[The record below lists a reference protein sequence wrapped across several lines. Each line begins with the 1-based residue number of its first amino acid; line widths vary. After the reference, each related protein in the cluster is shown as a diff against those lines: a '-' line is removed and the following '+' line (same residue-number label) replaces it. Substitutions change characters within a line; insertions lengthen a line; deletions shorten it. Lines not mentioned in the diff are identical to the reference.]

1 MHTRQLFMHTR
12 QLLLTAVV
20 LAGCRDAVE
29 PKRGTLSADLGPPT
43 QYQIVDLG
51 SLGGD
56 TSEARAINARSQVVG
71 FSQTSSGAKH
81 AFVWEKG
88 VISDLGTLG
97 GDYSNAVAINNRG
110 DIAGVS
116 TDASGSMR
124 AVLWR
129 NGLIQDLGP
138 VSFLDLVPRG
148 QRCVCLSETG
158 LVAWATPPPGRYR
171 AMLWDGSQA
180 IDLGT
185 LGGDGASPN
194 AVNSRGQVVGAS
206 NTPTGSAH
214 AFVWENGVMRDLGAF
229 GGFGSSAAD
238 INEQGVIT
246 GTTWRDDPR
255 TFHAFIWNGQMTD
268 LGALP
273 GDGASAGAILNERGQ
288 IAGISYMTYF
298 ADPKHAFI
306 WDDRGMQ
313 ALNPPNLTTDN
324 ERVVGLNNR
333 GQVIGLNIQGGGLFR
348 RHLWVWEDGVLQ
360 ELPTFGGDP
369 NVVSIHGV
377 AAINDRGDIVGWST
391 APGRRVHAVLWRQGS
406 DSH

>member
-1 MHTRQLFMHTR
+1 MRTQ

-29 PKRGTLSADLGPPT
+29 PKRATLSADLGPPE

-56 TSEARAINARSQVVG
+56 TSEARGINARSQVVG

-81 AFVWEKG
+81 AFAWENG
-88 VISDLGTLG
+88 LMRDLGTLG
-97 GDYSNAVAINNRG
+97 GDYSTALRINDRG

-116 TDASGSMR
+116 TDASGSLR
-124 AVLWR
+124 VVLWR
-129 NGLIQDLGP
+129 NGLMQDLGP
-138 VSFLDLVPRG
+138 VEFRDLAPPVA
-148 QRCVCLSETG
+148 QRCPCLSETG
-158 LVAWATPPPGRYR
+158 LVAWATPPPGLSR

-206 NTPTGSAH
+206 NTLTGSGH

-246 GTTWRDDPR
+246 GATWRDDPR

-273 GDGASAGAILNERGQ
+273 GDGASAGAALNARGQ
-288 IAGISYMTYF
+288 VIGTSYLNYF
-298 ADPKHAFI
+298 ADPRHAFI
-306 WDDRGMQ
+306 WDHSGMQ
-313 ALNPPNLTTDN
+313 ALNPPNLSSDN
-324 ERVVGLNNR
+324 ERVVTLNNR
-333 GQVIGLNIQGGGLFR
+333 GQVIGENIVNTLHR
-348 RHLWVWEDGVLQ
+348 YPWVWEDGILRD
-360 ELPTFGGDP
+360 LPTFGGDP
-369 NVVSIHGV
+369 NVVESNGA
-377 AAINDRGDIVGWST
+377 AAINDRGDIVGWSS
-391 APGRRVHAVLWRQGS
+391 APGRKVRAVLWRDGVGS
-406 DSH
+406 SLTVSEAH

>member
-1 MHTRQLFMHTR
+1 MHTRQF
-12 QLLLTAVV
+12 LLTAVV

-29 PKRGTLSADLGPPT
+29 PKGASLSADLGPPT

-71 FSQTSSGAKH
+71 LSQTSSGAKH
-81 AFVWEKG
+81 AFVWENG
-88 VISDLGTLG
+88 VMRDLGTLG

-129 NGLIQDLGP
+129 NGLTQDLGP
-138 VSFLDLVPRG
+138 VSFVLGRAKG
-148 QRCVCLSETG
+148 CICLSETG
-158 LVAWATPPPGRYR
+158 LVAWTAPPPGPSR

-194 AVNSRGQVVGAS
+194 AVNSRGQVVGTS

-229 GGFGSSAAD
+229 SGFGSSAAD

-273 GDGASAGAILNERGQ
+273 GDGASAGGALNERGEVV
-288 IAGISYMTYF
+288 GISYMTYF
-298 ADPKHAFI
+298 ADPKHAFF
-306 WDDRGMQ
+306 WDHNGMQ

-333 GQVIGLNIQGGGLFR
+333 GQVIGLNIQSPLH
-348 RHLWVWEDGVLQ
+348 RHLWVWEDGLLR

-369 NVVSIHGV
+369 NVAPADGV
-377 AAINDRGDIVGWST
+377 AAINDRGDIVGWSS
-391 APGRRVHAVLWRQGS
+391 APGRKVRAVLWRQGVGPFMTVA

>member
-1 MHTRQLFMHTR
+1 MHTR

-29 PKRGTLSADLGPPT
+29 PKGAPLSADLGTPT

-56 TSEARAINARSQVVG
+56 TSEPRAINARSQVVG

-81 AFVWEKG
+81 AFVWENG
-88 VISDLGTLG
+88 VMRDLGTLG
-97 GDYSNAVAINNRG
+97 GDYSTAKAINNRG

-116 TDASGSMR
+116 TDATGSLR
-124 AVLWR
+124 VVLWR
-129 NGLIQDLGP
+129 NGLAQDLGP
-138 VSFLDLVPRG
+138 VEFRDAAPWVA
-148 QRCVCLSETG
+148 QRCPCLSETG
-158 LVAWATPPPGRYR
+158 LVAWVAPPPGLSR

-185 LGGDGASPN
+185 LGGDYAYPTGVN
-194 AVNSRGQVVGAS
+194 ARGQVAGTS
-206 NTPTGSAH
+206 STPTGSAH

-229 GGFGSSAAD
+229 GRGGSQATD

-246 GTTWRDDPR
+246 GSTWRDDPR

-273 GDGASAGAILNERGQ
+273 ADGASGAATLNERGQ
-288 IAGISYMTYF
+288 VIGTSYLNYF
-298 ADPKHAFI
+298 ADPRHAFI
-306 WDDRGMQ
+306 WDHSGMQ
-313 ALNPPNLTTDN
+313 ALNPPNLSSDN
-324 ERVVGLNNR
+324 ERVVALNNR
-333 GQVIGLNIQGGGLFR
+333 GQVIGVNIQSPLH
-348 RHLWVWEDGVLQ
+348 RHLWVWEDGVLR

-369 NVVSIHGV
+369 NIAPADGV
-377 AAINDRGDIVGWST
+377 AAINDRGDIVGWSS
-391 APGRRVHAVLWRQGS
+391 APGRKVHAVLWRQGVGPFMTVA